1 MYHESAQ
8 GVDEGMINIHYY
20 YYNLRQNEAQS
31 VVQNQQTRELIRVR
45 KTSHKHNNNKRHELP
60 ATKYKVTNSPRGCP
74 SGGVYVPY
82 ILYSLAR

>member
-31 VVQNQQTRELIRVR
+31 ARAESTDKGVNSRSKDVTQTQQQQKTRV
-45 KTSHKHNNNKRHELP
+45 
-60 ATKYKVTNSPRGCP
+60 AYDKYKVTNSPRGCP